1 MNVMPTSRCPLKF
14 SPKMIAEISN
24 LGGGLVCEYVGV
36 VPIEKEKLRNEYNKY
51 F

>member
-1 MNVMPTSRCPLKF
+1 LNL
-14 SPKMIAEISN
+14 SPKIIAEMSN

-36 VPIEKEKLRNEYNKY
+36 VPIEKEKLKNEFNKH